1 LKIEDM
7 FDDIKL
13 YGTLI
18 KTIHLSRNSDYS
30 YSTYLTYDHT
40 YKKFYLLLLG
50 NNQRY
55 IAVA

>member
-1 LKIEDM
+1 M